1 MEPYVMAFDVG
12 TSGVKTAVIAA
23 DGRLLACA
31 GGTYPLAAPRP
42 GWAEQN
48 PEDYWLALCAG
59 ARRAA
64 AEAGIPPEG
73 IAGISLCTQWKGI
86 IPVDAQGRALHPC
99 VIWLD
104 ARGEEEAAYLNE
116 RLGTGLFSGQ
126 SYWAKLLWLKRRR
139 PEIYS
144 RAAYILEVNSFL
156 RRRMTGQ
163 WAVDVSNDFI
173 HSPTEETDRFYRRVL
188 EAGELDREKFPP
200 MVDSTDQ
207 TGVLAPGPAGELGL
221 PPGIPVFAGS
231 ADIPAV
237 AIGAGCGARGAVHAY
252 FGTSGWVGAVR

>member
-64 AEAGIPPEG
+64 AEAGSPPEG
-73 IAGISLCTQWKGI
+73 IAGISLCTRWKGI

-99 VIWLD
+99 VI
-104 ARGEEEAAYLNE
+104 
-116 RLGTGLFSGQ
+116 
-126 SYWAKLLWLKRRR
+126 
-139 PEIYS
+139 
-144 RAAYILEVNSFL
+144 
-156 RRRMTGQ
+156 
-163 WAVDVSNDFI
+163 
-173 HSPTEETDRFYRRVL
+173 
-188 EAGELDREKFPP
+188 
-200 MVDSTDQ
+200 
-207 TGVLAPGPAGELGL
+207 
-221 PPGIPVFAGS
+221 
-231 ADIPAV
+231 
-237 AIGAGCGARGAVHAY
+237 
-252 FGTSGWVGAVR
+252 